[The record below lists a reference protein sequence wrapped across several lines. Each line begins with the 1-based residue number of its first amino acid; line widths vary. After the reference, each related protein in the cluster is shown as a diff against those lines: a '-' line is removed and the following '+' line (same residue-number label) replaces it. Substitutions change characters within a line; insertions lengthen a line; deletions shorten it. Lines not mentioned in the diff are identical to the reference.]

1 MSYRMLKSKSLP
13 SDWIKQVGKFD
24 TSGYG
29 ANRQKIADLLK
40 DYIASNPVQALQSS
54 IIQSFIESVVWSK
67 EFLVAQY
74 DSLPSDL
81 IDEFVREIGRAKGYK
96 FTEKAHSFF
105 VELLT
110 AKFFIDNGYQVLSA
124 IREQGDCDLKLLK
137 DDVEYHFEVKFKESP
152 DIKVT
157 RVMDYVNGKILFGS
171 ANYLKGKKAKVT
183 VINSSINYDALRE
196 ILKEFDRG
204 IAGSQLQ
211 LSSKYINVEFMD
223 DFRSHTAKSRDINVV
238 SQELASLF
246 IVNYTEQDLV
256 LLICD
261 LFINNNGHLTK
272 LINKH
277 ERRLKEGCAENF
289 SGVLVWSLPFNM
301 DADVKDIENA
311 FKTVCQF
318 KGVKFD
324 LYVFLSGYQ
333 LYEDEYFCVAKAHN
347 QVQSQQNVICGII
360 N

>member
-1 MSYRMLKSKSLP
+1 MLKTNCLP
-13 SDWIKQVGKFD
+13 PDWIAKVEEFD

-40 DYIASNPVQALQSS
+40 GHIAHNPEQALQSS
-54 IIQSFIESVVWSK
+54 MIQIFVESVVCGK

-74 DSLPSDL
+74 DCLPSDL
-81 IDEFVREIGRAKGYK
+81 IDEFAREIGGAKGFK

-110 AKFFIDNGYQVLSA
+110 AKFFIENGYQVLSA

-152 DIKVT
+152 DTKVT
-157 RVMDYVNGKILFGS
+157 RIMDYVNGKILFGS
-171 ANYLKGKKAKVT
+171 ADYIKGKKAKVT

-196 ILKEFDRG
+196 ILEEFDRG

-211 LSSKYINVEFMD
+211 LSSEYINVEFMD
-223 DFRSHTAKSRDINVV
+223 DFGSHTAKSRDINVV

-277 ERRLKEGCAENF
+277 ERCLNEGCAEKF

-324 LYVFLSGYQ
+324 LHVFLTGYQ
-333 LYEDEYFCVAKAHN
+333 LDKEVYFCVMKSEEMLHL
-347 QVQSQQNVICGII
+347 V
-360 N
+360 

>member
-1 MSYRMLKSKSLP
+1 MSYRILKSKRLF
-13 SDWIKQVGKFD
+13 SDWIKQVKEFD
-24 TSGYG
+24 TSGFG
-29 ANRQKIADLLK
+29 ENRQKIADLLK
-40 DYIASNPVQALQSS
+40 DYIASNPEQALQSS
-54 IIQSFIESVVWSK
+54 IIQSFVESVVWDK
-67 EFLVAQY
+67 EFLVAEY

-81 IDEFVREIGRAKGYK
+81 IDEFAREIGGAKGFK

-110 AKFFIDNGYQVLSA
+110 AKFFIDSGYQVLSVR
-124 IREQGDCDLKLLK
+124 REQGDCDLKLLK
-137 DDVEYHFEVKFKESP
+137 DGVVYHFEVKFKESP
-152 DIKVT
+152 DTKVT
-157 RVMDYVNGKILFGS
+157 RIMDYVNGKILLGS
-171 ANYLKGKKAKVT
+171 ADYLKGKKAKVT

-196 ILKEFDRG
+196 IFDEFDRG

-211 LSSKYINVEFMD
+211 LSSEYINVEFKD
-223 DFRSHTAKSRDINVV
+223 DFGSHTARSRDINVV
-238 SQELASLF
+238 SQELASLS
-246 IVNYTEQDLV
+246 ITHYTEQDLV

-272 LINKH
+272 LINKY
-277 ERRLKEGCAENF
+277 ERLLNQGCAGKF

-333 LYEDEYFCVAKAHN
+333 LYKDVYFCVAKAHN
-347 QVQSQQNVICGII
+347 QV
-360 N
+360 